1 MLSCSNYWDDL
12 SISIKYG
19 TGIKE
24 ELLVSNLEISC
35 YSDSKKGSPEEF
47 RIIGSM
53 SRNLDSSFDVGF
65 FFSAL
70 ETTCHKIAASH
81 LLSLNMADTPTE
93 FPVKVLPFCRGK
105 KRDLESDPR
114 AIYSK

>member
-12 SISIKYG
+12 SIFIKYG

-65 FFSAL
+65 FFRPL
-70 ETTCHKIAASH
+70 RQ
-81 LLSLNMADTPTE
+81 L
-93 FPVKVLPFCRGK
+93 
-105 KRDLESDPR
+105 
-114 AIYSK
+114 AIKLQRHIYLA